1 MHACDCCCIVPIV
14 RFCKWGVIVSVLGLS
29 APLIRVNKGP
39 AVLHKNF
46 DSHLPEDSCS
56 LLVGK
61 SLGEGESSIFSTPE
75 ALPSRL
81 T

>member
-29 APLIRVNKGP
+29 APLICVNKGP
-39 AVLHKNF
+39 VVLHKNF
-46 DSHLPEDSCS
+46 DSQLPEGSCG
-56 LLVGK
+56 LLVHE
-61 SLGEGESSIFSTPE
+61 SLGEDESSAVSTRE

-81 T
+81 M